1 MIDSISPSD
10 LPENSRP
17 IQPTVPPMLMTV
29 AEVAARLQ
37 VSPSSVYLLIER
49 GLLPHHRI
57 GARRGAIRITEA
69 DLTAYLMACR
79 EGASSPPISSATEPR
94 QPSALKHLKL

>member
-1 MIDSISPSD
+1 MIDSISPRD
-10 LPENSRP
+10 LPENSHP
-17 IQPTVPPMLMTV
+17 VQPSVPPMLLTV
-29 AEVAARLQ
+29 PEVAVRLQ
-37 VSPSSVYLLIER
+37 ISSSSVYLLIER

-69 DLTAYLMACR
+69 DLTAYLLACR
-79 EGASSPPISSATEPR
+79 EGASPPPISSTMEPR